1 MDPAL
6 ELITKLKALRTSK
19 REHAENIS
27 SITRKF
33 PKLIDG
39 TELRAPGFKAA
50 MDTIG
55 SDIGSL
61 DKIIKLAMGIEDDIF
76 RFKKTKECEK
86 KKR

>member
-1 MDPAL
+1 MHL
-6 ELITKLKALRTSK
+6 VSKLQWL
-19 REHAENIS
+19 
-27 SITRKF
+27 
-33 PKLIDG
+33 
-39 TELRAPGFKAA
+39 
-50 MDTIG
+50 DTIV